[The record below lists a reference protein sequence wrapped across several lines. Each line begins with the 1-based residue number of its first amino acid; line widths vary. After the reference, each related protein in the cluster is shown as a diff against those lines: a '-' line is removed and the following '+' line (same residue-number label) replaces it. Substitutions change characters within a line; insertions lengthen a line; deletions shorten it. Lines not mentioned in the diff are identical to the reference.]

1 MESSSDDDAASD
13 APLGDSCHLSF
24 ELESD
29 DDQDDGGPVL
39 PPPPAM
45 SIALVAP
52 AISPPAQLF
61 CEATQEEPFL
71 TSLQEWLLA
80 KRPAGRRSF
89 ETPSAVAAVE
99 RGNQERLDFQR
110 LVQEKGSDE
119 QKKLWA
125 ELSPELGDAFISR
138 LFLPQQFSTTTTT
151 THTAKDSMPED

>member
-1 MESSSDDDAASD
+1 MESSDEDDAASD
-13 APLGDSCHLSF
+13 APLGDSCRLSF
-24 ELESD
+24 ELESE

-39 PPPPAM
+39 PPPPSM
-45 SIALVAP
+45 TISLEAP
-52 AISPPAQLF
+52 ALSPSAQLF
-61 CEATQEEPFL
+61 CEATQQEPFL

-89 ETPSAVAAVE
+89 ETPSALAAVE

-125 ELSPELGDAFISR
+125 ELSPELGDAVITR